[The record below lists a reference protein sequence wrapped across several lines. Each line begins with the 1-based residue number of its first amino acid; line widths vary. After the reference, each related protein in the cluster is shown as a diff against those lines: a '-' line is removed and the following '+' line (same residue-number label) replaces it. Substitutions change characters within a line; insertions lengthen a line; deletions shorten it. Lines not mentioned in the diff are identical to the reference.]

1 MTKPTNFSYSNTLT
15 STRQPL
21 VDTKGDSNNGMS
33 SVSAGVMGGLI
44 RPNVNLGHNPQTSA
58 GDNFNIAQNYIG
70 PFARPYPMKHWRRQL
85 STNGQPGQNSRSS
98 ASISVVDRPGGTVF
112 RGYTKEG
119 DCSCDGNGN
128 LYVTFDNKFL
138 QSNSKSI
145 KPAANIEV
153 SSGTKNNKI
162 QNNGVIQIGPV
173 DASNSYQIQT
183 GIYTT
188 TTICNTPEN
197 NIIKSAVTLLSK
209 SYYSDNRAYLKSRC
223 KLYNQKQSFQEM
235 DGIIYIDDKGNPI
248 PPSNSPTGTQNYRT
262 NNCAWPYQNG
272 TKNACTKTIY
282 KPSNAQ
288 FATQGAVDNGTRL
301 AKLKYDTITKNGASF
316 RTAFGEAAANAGK
329 YQGGY
334 NGSASYFLKSK
345 YNPPLAWKRNGQK
358 TVCANGNK
366 NCGPGQTL
374 SSFWSM

>member
-1 MTKPTNFSYSNTLT
+1 MSKPTNFSYSNTLT
-15 STRQPL
+15 SAQQPL
-21 VDTKGDSNNGMS
+21 IDIKGYSNNGMHPI
-33 SVSAGVMGGLI
+33 SAGVMGGLV

-58 GDNFNIAQNYIG
+58 EDNFNNAKNYIG

-85 STNGQPGQNSRSS
+85 TTNGQPGQNGRSS

-112 RGYTKEG
+112 RGYTK
-119 DCSCDGNGN
+119 DNTCSCDGSGN

-145 KPAANIEV
+145 KPSANIEV
-153 SSGTKNNKI
+153 SSGTNNNKI
-162 QNNGVIQIGPV
+162 QNNGAIQIGAV

-188 TTICNTPEN
+188 KTMCNTPEN
-197 NIIKSAVTLLSK
+197 NVIKSAVTLLSK
-209 SYYSDNRAYLKSRC
+209 SYYSDNKAYLKARC
-223 KLYNQKQSFQEM
+223 KSYGQKQSIQE
-235 DGIIYIDDKGNPI
+235 I
-248 PPSNSPTGTQNYRT
+248 PGQTYDSTNIGENSVEFVT
-262 NNCAWPYQNG
+262 NNCTNPYQTGRQCSN
-272 TKNACTKTIY
+272 TTIY

-329 YQGGY
+329 YQGAY
-334 NGSASYFLKSK
+334 NGSSPYFLKSK
-345 YNPPLAWKRNGQK
+345 YNAPLAWKRNGQK
-358 TVCANGNK
+358 TICANGNK

>member
-1 MTKPTNFSYSNTLT
+1 MTKPTNFSYSNTLA
-15 STRQPL
+15 STHQPL
-21 VDTKGDSNNGMS
+21 VPTKGDSNNGMS
-33 SVSAGVMGGLI
+33 SVSTGVMSGLI

-58 GDNFNIAQNYIG
+58 EDNFNIAQNYIG

-85 STNGQPGQNSRSS
+85 STNGQVGQNGRSS

-145 KPAANIEV
+145 KPVANIEV
-153 SSGTKNNKI
+153 SPGTNNNKI
-162 QNNGVIQIGPV
+162 QNNGAIQIGAI

-188 TTICNTPEN
+188 KTMCNTPAN
-197 NIIKSAVTLLSK
+197 NVIKSAVTLLSK
-209 SYYSDNRAYLKSRC
+209 SYYSDNKAYLKARC
-223 KLYNQKQSFQEM
+223 KTFGQKQSIQE
-235 DGIIYIDDKGNPI
+235 I
-248 PPSNSPTGTQNYRT
+248 PNQTYDSTNIGENSVEFVT
-262 NNCAWPYQNG
+262 NNCTNPYQTGRQCSN
-272 TKNACTKTIY
+272 TTIY

-288 FATQGAVDNGTRL
+288 YATQGAVDNGTRL

-329 YQGGY
+329 FHGGY

-358 TVCANGNK
+358 TVCTTGNK

>member
-21 VDTKGDSNNGMS
+21 VPTKGDSNNGMS
-33 SVSAGVMGGLI
+33 SISAGVMGGLI
-44 RPNVNLGHNPQTSA
+44 RPNVNLGHNPQTSDGSNNA
-58 GDNFNIAQNYIG
+58 IALNYIG

-85 STNGQPGQNSRSS
+85 STNGQSGQNSRSS

-119 DCSCDGNGN
+119 DCSCDGTGN

-153 SSGTKNNKI
+153 SSGTNNNKI
-162 QNNGVIQIGPV
+162 QNNGAIQIGQV
-173 DASNSYQIQT
+173 GDSNSYQIQT

-188 TTICNTPEN
+188 KTMCNTPEN
-197 NIIKSAVTLLSK
+197 NVIKSAVTLLSK
-209 SYYSDNRAYLKSRC
+209 SYYSDNKAYLKARC
-223 KLYNQKQSFQEM
+223 KTFGQKQSIQE
-235 DGIIYIDDKGNPI
+235 I
-248 PPSNSPTGTQNYRT
+248 PNQTYDSTNIGENSVEFVT
-262 NNCAWPYQNG
+262 NNCTNPYQTGRQCNN
-272 TKNACTKTIY
+272 TTIY

-288 FATQGAVDNGTRL
+288 YATQGAVDNGTRL

-345 YNPPLAWKRNGQK
+345 YNAPLAWKRNGQK

-374 SSFWSM
+374 SSFWSI

>member
-1 MTKPTNFSYSNTLT
+1 MSKPTNFSYSNTLT
-15 STRQPL
+15 ATRQPL
-21 VDTKGDSNNGMS
+21 VSVKGDSNNGMS
-33 SVSAGVMGGLI
+33 SVSAGVVSGLI
-44 RPNVNLGHNPQTSA
+44 RPNVNMGHNPQSA
-58 GDNFNIAQNYIG
+58 PLPGSFNPAQNYIG

-112 RGYTKEG
+112 RGYNKEG

-153 SSGTKNNKI
+153 SSGTNNNKI
-162 QNNGVIQIGPV
+162 HNKGFIQIGTA

-188 TTICNTPEN
+188 KTMCNTPEN
-197 NIIKSAVTLLSK
+197 NVIKSAVTLLSK
-209 SYYSDNRAYLKSRC
+209 SYYSDNKAYLKARC
-223 KLYNQKQSFQEM
+223 KTFGQKQSIQQ
-235 DGIIYIDDKGNPI
+235 I
-248 PPSNSPTGTQNYRT
+248 PNETYNSANIGENSVEFNT
-262 NNCAWPYQNG
+262 NNCTNPYQNG
-272 TKNACTKTIY
+272 RQCSNTTIY

-288 FATQGAVDNGTRL
+288 YAVQGAVDNGTRL
-301 AKLKYDTITKNGASF
+301 AKLKYDTICANGASF

-334 NGSASYFLKSK
+334 NGSSPYFLKSK
-345 YNPPLAWKRNGQK
+345 YNAPLAWKRNGKK
-358 TVCANGNK
+358 TVCANGQK

-374 SSFWSM
+374 SSFWSI

>member
-1 MTKPTNFSYSNTLT
+1 MSKPTNFSYSNTLT
-15 STRQPL
+15 SIRQPL
-21 VDTKGDSNNGMS
+21 VPTKGYSNNGMHPI
-33 SVSAGVMGGLI
+33 SAGVMSSLI

-58 GDNFNIAQNYIG
+58 EDNFNNAKNYIG

-85 STNGQPGQNSRSS
+85 STNGQRGQNGRSS

-112 RGYTKEG
+112 RGYTK
-119 DCSCDGNGN
+119 DNNCSCDGSGN

-138 QSNSKSI
+138 QSNNKSI
-145 KPAANIEV
+145 KPSANIEV
-153 SSGTKNNKI
+153 SSGTNNNKI
-162 QNNGVIQIGPV
+162 QNNGAIQIGAV
-173 DASNSYQIQT
+173 DNPNSYQIQT

-188 TTICNTPEN
+188 KTMCNTPEN
-197 NIIKSAVTLLSK
+197 NVIKSAVTLLSK
-209 SYYSDNRAYLKSRC
+209 SYYSDNKAYLKARC
-223 KLYNQKQSFQEM
+223 KTFGQKQSIQE
-235 DGIIYIDDKGNPI
+235 I
-248 PPSNSPTGTQNYRT
+248 PGQTYDSTNIGENSVEFVT
-262 NNCAWPYQNG
+262 NNCTNPYQTGRQCSN
-272 TKNACTKTIY
+272 TTIY

-334 NGSASYFLKSK
+334 NGSSPYFLKSK
-345 YNPPLAWKRNGQK
+345 YNAPLAWKRNGQK

>member
-1 MTKPTNFSYSNTLT
+1 MSKPTNFSYSNTLT
-15 STRQPL
+15 STRQSL
-21 VDTKGDSNNGMS
+21 VPTKGDSNNGMRSTS
-33 SVSAGVMGGLI
+33 SGVMGGLI

-58 GDNFNIAQNYIG
+58 EDNFNNAKNYIG

-85 STNGQPGQNSRSS
+85 STNGQPGQNGRSS

-138 QSNSKSI
+138 QSTSKSI

-153 SSGTKNNKI
+153 SSGTNNNKI
-162 QNNGVIQIGPV
+162 QNNGAIQIGAV

-188 TTICNTPEN
+188 KTMCNTPEN
-197 NIIKSAVTLLSK
+197 NVIKSAVTLLSK
-209 SYYSDNRAYLKSRC
+209 SYYSDSKAYLKARC
-223 KLYNQKQSFQEM
+223 KTFGQKQSIQEIPNQTY
-235 DGIIYIDDKGNPI
+235 DSVNIGENSVEYI
-248 PPSNSPTGTQNYRT
+248 T
-262 NNCAWPYQNG
+262 NNCTNPYQTGRQCSN
-272 TKNACTKTIY
+272 TTIY

-334 NGSASYFLKSK
+334 NGSSPYFLKSK
-345 YNPPLAWKRNGQK
+345 YNAPLAWKRNGQK